1 MQQVNNMSYE
11 HPRFELWQ
19 ARMNNMVVH
28 TCFNNKSYF
37 GFKASALKS
46 GICKYM
52 RRSEKEKFIWC
63 VTEML
68 LFNFHDK
75 GGGLVTNL
83 INRLKILLME
93 EMSVSEIS
101 RIILGIKKLNE
112 FEKSDRKD
120 MERII
125 EFCKIV
131 IDSKKTRS
139 ASYINWWWRTHPEE
153 YNLNDIVIDKVK
165 KYEKKGDSE
174 ELLKLGELLIKFV
187 EDRDERIFDIFN
199 KMVKIEKGGRR
210 YRRTDGLYLYMEIIE
225 DHYVTNEYYKIV
237 FDFAL
242 EMINRKSMK
251 ERLYFGIW
259 IGMLMWNK
267 TKEMHNDIHIAND
280 IKVNDQVSSSKEL
293 LDYFI
298 ERKKIV
304 LDDYVVKDY
313 HVNKKYTL
321 EKFSKVGAWVKD
333 EDMSLLGEEKFM
345 KYKNNYIKLKE
356 DAALKKKGRKKKS
369 KKKSEK
375 NKEEESKEE
384 SKEDSISVIS
394 EDSTV
399 TNVSVK
405 KQPTEREKIRNEK
418 YKRIKKMRGKPEFE
432 ELESKLENIGDIS
445 EENIKLCSDTTCGNK
460 VMCFEYDG
468 KIWKESRKSMNYNRD
483 YCVVDDCKE
492 LFGLKKIGMRRVLAN
507 FRIEKIDKSKKSW
520 KDNWHKVMI
529 GEDEEKVVYCVMN
542 KITNCM
548 WKVPMEIGVIKHSLV
563 YGVENG
569 GNVGQNKD
577 LFKEFVKIGVYRGIF
592 RCSDFN
598 CRNVLVGLEND
609 PCAKQYLVSIDEGDI
624 GKRLDILGGREKWL
638 VDGLNADKTV
648 INEILDE
655 LSAGS
660 PLYVINKMKE
670 YKFSDDLCKEVIN
683 NWNNLRK
690 DLEAEGVKF

>member
-1 MQQVNNMSYE
+1 MQEVNNMSYE
-11 HPRFELWQ
+11 HPGFELWQ

-37 GFKASALKS
+37 GFKANALKS

-52 RRSEKEKFIWC
+52 RRSKRVKFMWC

-68 LFNFHDK
+68 LFNFHEK

-101 RIILGIKKLNE
+101 RIILGIKKLDE
-112 FEKSDRKD
+112 FEKSGRKD

-131 IDSKKTRS
+131 ISSKKTRS
-139 ASYINWWWRTHPEE
+139 ASYINWWWLTHPEE
-153 YNLNDIVIDKVK
+153 YNLNDVVIDKVK
-165 KYEKKGDSE
+165 KYEKKGDTE

-225 DHYVTNEYYKIV
+225 DHYVTNDYYRMI

-242 EMINRKSMK
+242 EMINRKNMK
-251 ERLYFGIW
+251 ERLYFGVW
-259 IGMLMWNK
+259 MGMLMWNK
-267 TKEMHNDIHIAND
+267 TKEMHDDVHIANAMR
-280 IKVNDQVSSSKEL
+280 VNDQGTSSKGL

-298 ERKKIV
+298 EREKIV
-304 LDDYVVKDY
+304 LDDYVIKDY

-321 EKFSKVGAWVKD
+321 EKFSKVGAWVKN
-333 EDMSLLGEEKFM
+333 EDMSLLGEEKFL
-345 KYKNNYIKLKE
+345 KYKKNYIEYKE
-356 DAALKKKGRKKKS
+356 KAALKKKGKKKKS

-375 NKEEESKEE
+375 KKVEENKEE
-384 SKEDSISVIS
+384 SISVVS

-399 TNVSVK
+399 TNASVK
-405 KQPTEREKIRNEK
+405 KQPTEREKMRNEK
-418 YKRIKKMRGKPEFE
+418 YKKIKKLRGKPKFE
-432 ELESKLENIGDIS
+432 ELESKLENIGDIN
-445 EENIKLCSDTTCGNK
+445 EENIKLCSDITCGNK
-460 VMCFEYDG
+460 VMCFEYDD

-483 YCVVDDCKE
+483 YCVLDDCKE
-492 LFGLKKIGMRRVLAN
+492 LFGLKKIGMKRVLAN
-507 FRIEKIDKSKKSW
+507 FRIEKIDKNKKNW

-542 KITNCM
+542 KITNCN
-548 WKVPMEIGVIKHSLV
+548 WDIPMEIGVIKHSLV
-563 YGVENG
+563 YGCENG
-569 GNVGQNKD
+569 GNIGQNKA
-577 LFKEFVKIGVYRGIF
+577 LFKELVKIGVYRGIF

-598 CRNVLVGLEND
+598 CRNVLVGLED
-609 PCAKQYLVSIDEGDI
+609 QYSQQYLVSIDEGDI
-624 GKRLDILGGREKWL
+624 GKRLDIIGKREKWL
-638 VDGLNADKTV
+638 IQGLNGDKTV

-655 LSAGS
+655 LTAD
-660 PLYVINKMKE
+660 LKCNFVLNKMKE
-670 YKFSDDLCKEVIN
+670 YKFSNDLCNEIIN

-690 DLEAEGVKF
+690 DLEAEGVEF

>member
-11 HPRFELWQ
+11 HPGFELWQ

-37 GFKASALKS
+37 GFKANALKS

-52 RRSEKEKFIWC
+52 RRSKRVKFMWC
-63 VTEML
+63 VSEML
-68 LFNFHDK
+68 LFNFHEK

-101 RIILGIKKLNE
+101 RIILGIKKLND
-112 FEKSDRKD
+112 FEKSGRKD

-131 IDSKKTRS
+131 IASKKTRS
-139 ASYINWWWRTHPEE
+139 ASYINWWWLTHPEE
-153 YNLNDIVIDKVK
+153 YNLNDVVIDKVK

-225 DHYVTNEYYKIV
+225 DYYVTNDYYKII

-242 EMINRKSMK
+242 EMINRKNMK

-267 TKEMHNDIHIAND
+267 TKEMHDDVHIANAMR
-280 IKVNDQVSSSKEL
+280 VNDQGTSSKGL

-298 ERKKIV
+298 EREKIV

-321 EKFSKVGAWVKD
+321 EKFSKVGGWVKN
-333 EDMSLLGEEKFM
+333 EDKSLLGEEKFL

-356 DAALKKKGRKKKS
+356 EAALKKKSKKKKS

-375 NKEEESKEE
+375 KKIEENKEE
-384 SKEDSISVIS
+384 SKSVGS
-394 EDSTV
+394 EDSAV

-418 YKRIKKMRGKPEFE
+418 YKRIKKMRGKPKFE
-432 ELESKLENIGDIS
+432 ELESKLENIGDIN
-445 EENIKLCSDTTCGNK
+445 EEKIKLCSDMTCGNK
-460 VMCFEYDG
+460 VMCFEYND

-483 YCVVDDCKE
+483 YCVLDDCKE
-492 LFGLKKIGMRRVLAN
+492 LFGLKKIGMKRVLAN

-542 KITNCM
+542 KITNCN
-548 WKVPMEIGVIKHSLV
+548 WDIPMEIGVIKHSLV
-563 YGVENG
+563 YGCENG
-569 GNVGQNKD
+569 GNIGQNKA

-598 CRNVLVGLEND
+598 CRNVLVGLVD
-609 PCAKQYLVSIDEGDI
+609 QFSPQYLVSIDEGDI
-624 GKRLDILGGREKWL
+624 GKRLDILGKREKWL
-638 VDGLNADKTV
+638 VDGLNNDKTV

-655 LSAGS
+655 LTAD
-660 PLYVINKMKE
+660 LKCNFVLNKMKE
-670 YKFSDDLCKEVIN
+670 YKFSNDLCNEIIN
-683 NWNNLRK
+683 NWNNLHK
-690 DLEAEGVKF
+690 DLEAEGVEF